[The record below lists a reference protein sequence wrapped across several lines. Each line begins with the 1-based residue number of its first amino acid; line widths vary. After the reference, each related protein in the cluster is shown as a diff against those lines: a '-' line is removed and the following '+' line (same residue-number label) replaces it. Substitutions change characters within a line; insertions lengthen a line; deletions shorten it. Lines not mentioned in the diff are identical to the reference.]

1 MVQGLGLSAFTAR
14 GLGSAHAQGTKILQA
29 LWHGQK
35 KKFFFLIKPQ
45 THRYREYTGG
55 CQRQR
60 VTWVKEAKRSIVRAG
75 SGPGGLSATWTCP
88 SHAARPPST
97 LPNLPESLYRGCRVE
112 LRADL

>member
-60 VTWVKEAKRSIVRAG
+60 VTWVKEAKRSKLPIIRSLQMV
-75 SGPGGLSATWTCP
+75 T
-88 SHAARPPST
+88 AAMKLKDAYSFEGK
-97 LPNLPESLYRGCRVE
+97 L
-112 LRADL
+112 